1 MTIQNLNT
9 KIQNCVDIWNS
20 LDFTKLSSI
29 TEKANIVIFYI
40 LTYDKK
46 SYILLDKL
54 NKLVKTKHPYGELI
68 FYGYSNVNSE
78 DEVSSTVLKK
88 YKMVVSTEKDQDE
101 EEYLQRTEIFYDELQ
116 KILEESK

>member
-1 MTIQNLNT
+1 MTIQNLNK
-9 KIQNCVDIWNS
+9 KIQNCVDIWNN

-46 SYILLDKL
+46 SYVLLDKL

-68 FYGYSNVNSE
+68 FYGYKNVNSE
-78 DEVSSTVLKK
+78 DEANSTVLKK
-88 YKMVVSTEKDQDE
+88 YKMIVSYEKEQDE
-101 EEYLQRTEIFYDELQ
+101 EEYIQRTEIFYDELQ
-116 KILEESK
+116 KILEEVK